1 MSEKF
6 VPCRVAQLPPSAWIK
21 AAREAIL
28 SNPLN
33 APARPPA
40 LASMAPLSPLHMAAL
55 TDKKWPTSG
64 VRLTV
69 QFLDGPDAETR
80 RKILAAANSWG
91 TDPRG
96 ANVQFVETQG
106 QGQVRVARTPRQGYY
121 SYLGQDILHVPAS
134 ECTMN
139 LDSFTARTPDS
150 EYNRVVKHEFGHTL
164 SFPHE
169 HTRKE
174 IVGRIDPRKA
184 EAYFLEYDGWDAQT
198 VREQVLTALS
208 DADLTALPADVLS
221 IMCYNLP
228 PEITVDGKPIPGGMD
243 IDDEDFSLAVKLYPK
258 SGTGGGGG
266 DGGKPAGSRV
276 FGLTFRQTVAP
287 GQRVRIPVFAAPAEI
302 MAGKYSVV
310 GDAPAAAQEEDGVEV
325 ATAYP

>member
-1 MSEKF
+1 
-6 VPCRVAQLPPSAWIK
+6 
-21 AAREAIL
+21 
-28 SNPLN
+28 
-33 APARPPA
+33 
-40 LASMAPLSPLHMAAL
+40 MAAL

-96 ANVQFVETQG
+96 ANVQFVETRG

-208 DADLTALPADVLS
+208 DADLAALPADVLS

-266 DGGKPAGSRV
+266 GGGGGKPGGFRA
-276 FGLTFRQTVAP
+276 FGLTFGHDVPQGRP
-287 GQRVRIPVFAAPAEI
+287 VRIPTFAAPREI
-302 MAGKYSVV
+302 PHGKYSVV
-310 GDAPAAAQEEDGVEV
+310 ADEPGAAQEEAAE
-325 ATAYP
+325 ATAHL

>member
-1 MSEKF
+1 MSESF

-55 TDKKWPTSG
+55 TDKKWPASG

-69 QFLDGPDAETR
+69 QFLDNPDAETR

-139 LDSFTARTPDS
+139 LDSFTARTPDG

-174 IVGRIDPRKA
+174 IVGRIDPREA
-184 EAYFLEYDGWDAQT
+184 DAYFLEYDGWDAQT
-198 VREQVLTALS
+198 VQEQVLTVTPDELI
-208 DADLTALPADVLS
+208 TALPTDVRS
-221 IMCYNLP
+221 IMAYGLP
-228 PEITVDGKPIPGGMD
+228 AAIMRDRVAVPGGTD
-243 IDDEDFSLAVKLYPK
+243 IDDEDYALAAKVYPK
-258 SGTGGGGG
+258 SDTGGGGG
-266 DGGKPAGSRV
+266 GGKPAGFRA
-276 FGLTFRQTVAP
+276 FGLTFGRDVPQGRP
-287 GQRVRIPVFAAPAEI
+287 VRIPTFAAPREI
-302 MAGKYSVV
+302 PHGKYSVV
-310 GDAPAAAQEEDGVEV
+310 ADEPGAAQEEAAE
-325 ATAYP
+325 ATAHL